1 MKLEIPIY
9 IPSMANAR
17 LHWSARSREVKR
29 QRDITAVMFRA
40 NVRTKPCPPCTIT
53 LTRRGP
59 RKMDDD
65 NLISSFK
72 AVRDQL
78 AKEMGVDDG
87 SSDIQWK
94 YGFEKSKDYSILIDI
109 EEVHKNWKD
118 GKAR

>member
-1 MKLEIPIY
+1 MKFEIPIC

-17 LHWSARSREVKR
+17 LHWAAKSREVKR

-40 NVRTKPCPPCTIT
+40 SVRKKPCLPCTIT

-65 NLISSFK
+65 NLVSSFK

-87 SSDIQWK
+87 SNSIQWK
-94 YGFEKSKDYSILIDI
+94 YSAEKSKDYSILIEI